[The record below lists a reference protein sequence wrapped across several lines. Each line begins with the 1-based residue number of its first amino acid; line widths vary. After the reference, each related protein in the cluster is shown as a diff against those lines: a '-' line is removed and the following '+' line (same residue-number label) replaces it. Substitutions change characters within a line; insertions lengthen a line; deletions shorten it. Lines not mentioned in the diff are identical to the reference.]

1 MAPSILQR
9 RTPVAAAHGTA
20 PMRRFLRPSFNNL
33 RHYCFPCF
41 MPTESEA
48 EDDEPDLRAVISQK
62 R

>member
-1 MAPSILQR
+1 
-9 RTPVAAAHGTA
+9 
-20 PMRRFLRPSFNNL
+20 MRRFLRPSFNNL